1 MPSKKEHPAK
11 PPKPKVPARK
21 PVRPGKGKDK
31 DEDKDAGYPLDGISV
46 KGDGPGEHPTATS
59 KDPKRKPP
67 KRRLAQA
74 GLSVRADGSGEHP

>member
-21 PVRPGKGKDK
+21 PVRP
-31 DEDKDAGYPLDGISV
+31 GISV